1 MRSHMK
7 VLQKRSFVR
16 QVSAHSKALVAEST
30 NAALGEKQTVV
41 ESTNSGLTERYFG
54 LHARRLPSILR
65 VFGDRSK
72 AYLVA

>member
-1 MRSHMK
+1 MIAH
-7 VLQKRSFVR
+7 QKRSFVR

-30 NAALGEKQTVV
+30 NAAPGEKQTVV
-41 ESTNSGLTERYFG
+41 ESTNSGLIERYFG

-72 AYLVA
+72 ACLVA